1 MEGVTFLDI
10 VTVVSLI
17 GSGVAI
23 VAAIVNGKRASNK
36 DAAESAKQS
45 GTVLTEIGYIKS
57 GIDDIK
63 RKQDAQDKVITDMAV
78 DIATV
83 KASTKQAHKR
93 IDQIIGVAG
102 RDAE

>member
-10 VTVVSLI
+10 VAVVSLV

-23 VAAIVNGKRASNK
+23 IVAITNNRRASNK
-36 DAAESAKQS
+36 DAAETAKQS

-63 RKQDAQDKVITDMAV
+63 RKQDAQDKIITDMAV

-93 IDQIIGVAG
+93 IDQIVGVSG